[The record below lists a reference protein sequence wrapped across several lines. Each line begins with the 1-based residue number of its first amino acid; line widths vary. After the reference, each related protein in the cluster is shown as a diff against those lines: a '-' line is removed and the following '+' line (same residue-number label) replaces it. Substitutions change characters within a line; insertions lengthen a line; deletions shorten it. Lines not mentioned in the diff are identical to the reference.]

1 MQQAAA
7 ERGWMRSGAER
18 FPGPGSTSPADKV
31 GHDPAMKAAEKIG
44 TRMQVGLIQEEK
56 LFQAPA
62 YQAEPFLSRMWSI
75 RLRTGIRSPTEGYAM
90 LKEYHYDHLIRWPRG
105 ERAAV
110 FLTFDFQGGEDVKPD
125 KNGFLNYEM
134 WSQGEYGPHHAIYRL
149 LRILKEED
157 IKATFLT
164 CGAIAERFPEA
175 VQAILD
181 HGHVVEGHG
190 YNHEIAR
197 YLPRDEEDQVMK
209 KTIAMVHKRTGRRC
223 YGWRSCTQSTNTIEL
238 LIENGFVFNTNC
250 FHEEL
255 PFLWEKDGKLLVE
268 LPRQPFGDGTLFG
281 HRHGEYGNPYHGLE
295 TWKAYF
301 DELYSESSAERP
313 KYIPFTMHPY
323 IIGRPGRTLALRGII
338 HHIKRA
344 GDLWFPTGIELA
356 EW

>member
-1 MQQAAA
+1 
-7 ERGWMRSGAER
+7 
-18 FPGPGSTSPADKV
+18 
-31 GHDPAMKAAEKIG
+31 
-44 TRMQVGLIQEEK
+44 
-56 LFQAPA
+56 
-62 YQAEPFLSRMWSI
+62 
-75 RLRTGIRSPTEGYAM
+75 M

-125 KNGFLNYEM
+125 KNGILNYEM

-149 LRILKEED
+149 LRILKEEN

-197 YLPRDEEDQVMK
+197 
-209 KTIAMVHKRTGRRC
+209 
-223 YGWRSCTQSTNTIEL
+223 
-238 LIENGFVFNTNC
+238 FVFNTNC

-301 DELYSESSAERP
+301 DELYSESSPEHP

-338 HHIKRA
+338 QHMKQA
-344 GDLWFPTGIELA
+344 GNLWFPTGIELA
-356 EW
+356 EWCLDNVFQAECQKLRASAG

>member
-1 MQQAAA
+1 
-7 ERGWMRSGAER
+7 
-18 FPGPGSTSPADKV
+18 
-31 GHDPAMKAAEKIG
+31 
-44 TRMQVGLIQEEK
+44 
-56 LFQAPA
+56 
-62 YQAEPFLSRMWSI
+62 
-75 RLRTGIRSPTEGYAM
+75 M
-90 LKEYHYDHLIRWPRG
+90 LKEYHYDNLIRWPRG

-149 LRILKEED
+149 LRILKEEN
-157 IKATFLT
+157 IKATFMT

-197 YLPRDEEDQVMK
+197 YLPREQEYEVMK
-209 KTIAMVHKRTGRRC
+209 KTIAMIQSRTGRRPH
-223 YGWRSCTQSTNTIEL
+223 GWRSCTQSTNTLEL
-238 LIENGFVFNTNC
+238 LIENDFVWNSNC

-255 PFLWEKDGKLLVE
+255 PFLYENNGKLLVE

-281 HRHGEYGNPYHGLE
+281 HRHGEYGNPFHGLE

-301 DELYSESSAERP
+301 DAPATSRSRFILILSVGPAARWRCVGSFS
-313 KYIPFTMHPY
+313 T
-323 IIGRPGRTLALRGII
+323 
-338 HHIKRA
+338 
-344 GDLWFPTGIELA
+344 
-356 EW
+356 

>member
-1 MQQAAA
+1 M
-7 ERGWMRSGAER
+7 
-18 FPGPGSTSPADKV
+18 
-31 GHDPAMKAAEKIG
+31 
-44 TRMQVGLIQEEK
+44 
-56 LFQAPA
+56 
-62 YQAEPFLSRMWSI
+62 
-75 RLRTGIRSPTEGYAM
+75 
-90 LKEYHYDHLIRWPRG
+90 
-105 ERAAV
+105 
-110 FLTFDFQGGEDVKPD
+110 KPD
-125 KNGFLNYEM
+125 KNGVLNYEM

-197 YLPRDEEDQVMK
+197 YLPRDQEDQVMK
-209 KTIAMVHKRTGRRC
+209 RTIAMIQKRTGRRC
-223 YGWRSCTQSTNTIEL
+223 YGWRSCTQSTNSIEL
-238 LIENGFVFNTNC
+238 MIENGFVFNTNC

-255 PFLWEKDGKLLVE
+255 PFLWEKNGKLLVE

-301 DELYSESSAERP
+301 DELYSESSPERP

-338 HHIKRA
+338 QHMKKA
-344 GDLWFPTGIELA
+344 GSLWFPTGIELA
-356 EW
+356 EYCLNNVFQAEAQKLRASAG